1 MAAIA
6 SALVGPVASLFSGL
20 FGGAAAK
27 KAAGVEQQGAQDAQ
41 NLIAKNQNQAL
52 GIEQGAQTT
61 NAQNQQPFLSAGQN
75 AVGSLSQ
82 LLQNGSLTPAQFQA
96 PTAAQAEQNPGY
108 QFALQQGQQALQNSA
123 AARGGLLTGGTAEAL
138 NNYAQGSATQNYQQ
152 VYNNAVTQYQLGLQ
166 GQNQQYNQLAGVAG
180 LGLNSAN
187 EIGSVDTNLSGQ
199 QAQTLN
205 SGGQQQAQQI
215 DAAAA
220 AQAAGILG
228 SGSALSSIFGSVG
241 SGVSGVLGAL
251 NQSSRGTSY
260 GGGGQ
265 SASIPDTGSLLA
277 GGPMAPSMW
286 YARGGHTTAKKPI
299 IVGEEGPE
307 LFIPDK
313 DGFVLPHNSLR
324 ALLAKRAA

>member
-20 FGGAAAK
+20 FGSAAAK
-27 KAAGVEQQGAQDAQ
+27 KAAGVEQQGAENAQ

-52 GIEQGAQTT
+52 GIEQGAQST
-61 NAQNQQPFLSAGQN
+61 NAQNEQPFLSAGQN

-96 PTAAQAEQNPGY
+96 PTVNAPNSAQSFAEQ
-108 QFALQQGQQALQNSA
+108 QGLTALQNSA
-123 AARGGLLTGGTAEAL
+123 AARGGLLTGGTAQAL
-138 NNYAQGSATQNYQQ
+138 EQTAAGYGSQFYQQ
-152 VYNNAVTQYQLGLQ
+152 DYNNAVQNYQLGLQ
-166 GQNQQYNQLAGVAG
+166 AQNQQYSQLAGVAG

-199 QAQTLN
+199 QASTLN

-251 NQSSRGTSY
+251 NQSSRGSSY